1 MCSVC
6 SKSLFPLSIYQ
17 WVQRRESKIVELPE
31 FRCAAVAREALRFI
45 YTGEALI
52 DASNAKTLVK
62 IAEYLIIPRLKVRV
76 TEYLKSS
83 INAQNCLALES
94 FASQFSCESLKEAA
108 VAYTRENFVLVVKS
122 DDFKALEFK
131 KLKELI
137 SDDYI
142 TVSSE
147 EQVFEAI
154 VSWVKHDMTLR
165 ECLFPDLLKCLR
177 LFSMSKFSLQQIL
190 KEELVVKSGAC
201 TTVLLERVNFFLFPD
216 AYLGKSLKP
225 RACLQNN
232 ESVVLLTGGHN
243 GEDLAQQTST
253 SNAYCFLLSE
263 NRWLLLPQMPRP
275 RTRHGAAVCGGQ
287 LYVVGGNSSDPMFSF
302 NPKQNKWICGE
313 EELSVR
319 LHCSVTTVNE
329 ELYVMG
335 GEDQWHRVDKYDPTL
350 DEWKVIA
357 SMQIGRAAH
366 CVVPIGNLIYVLGGY
381 YDVCYKCVE
390 CFNTSTK
397 QWTLKPSMFNSRR
410 FAGATTSG
418 GKIFIVG
425 GYGDMT
431 WETIQTS
438 CEVFDPALNQWS
450 LASSPVVPR
459 AAFGIVSFDD
469 NVYVFGGE
477 DTDSKLDSVECY
489 YTQTDKWEQISTLPE
504 KLSCVQAAVLLLPK
518 KYI

>member
-1 MCSVC
+1 
-6 SKSLFPLSIYQ
+6 
-17 WVQRRESKIVELPE
+17 
-31 FRCAAVAREALRFI
+31 
-45 YTGEALI
+45 
-52 DASNAKTLVK
+52 
-62 IAEYLIIPRLKVRV
+62 
-76 TEYLKSS
+76 
-83 INAQNCLALES
+83 
-94 FASQFSCESLKEAA
+94 
-108 VAYTRENFVLVVKS
+108 
-122 DDFKALEFK
+122 
-131 KLKELI
+131 
-137 SDDYI
+137 
-142 TVSSE
+142 
-147 EQVFEAI
+147 
-154 VSWVKHDMTLR
+154 
-165 ECLFPDLLKCLR
+165 
-177 LFSMSKFSLQQIL
+177 
-190 KEELVVKSGAC
+190 
-201 TTVLLERVNFFLFPD
+201 
-216 AYLGKSLKP
+216 
-225 RACLQNN
+225 
-232 ESVVLLTGGHN
+232 
-243 GEDLAQQTST
+243 
-253 SNAYCFLLSE
+253 
-263 NRWLLLPQMPRP
+263 MPRP

-335 GEDQWHRVDKYDPTL
+335 GEGQWHRVDKYDPAL

-366 CVVPIGNLIYVLGGY
+366 CAVPIGNLIHVLGGY

-450 LASSPVVPR
+450 LASSPVVPC
-459 AAFGIVSFDD
+459 AACGIVSFDD